1 MEKTKELKKILTGNV
16 MLNES
21 NVLIATP
28 PKYIARS
35 QGALDGALEAALF
48 GVHMET
54 KHFILNLRKNELDT
68 FVDEYLANH
77 GRRLALADNPDA
89 KAIFTGYIVSKPT
102 VVAVEMDETGKK
114 GGRQNGISVTVC
126 TGRTIF
132 AWLRCRRT
140 FKSFR
145 KYASEF
151 IEEER
156 VVKNERKNGKSKS
169 DDNAEK

>member
-28 PKYIARS
+28 PNYITRS
-35 QGALDGALEAALF
+35 QGALDGALEVALF
-48 GVHMET
+48 GVRMET
-54 KHFILNLRKNELDT
+54 RYFLLNLRKNELND
-68 FVDEYLANH
+68 FIDDYLSNH
-77 GRRLALADNPDA
+77 GRRIALADNPDA
-89 KAIFTGYIVSKPT
+89 KAIFTGYIMSKPT

-114 GGRQNGISVTVC
+114 GGRQNGISFTVC

-132 AWLRCRRT
+132 AWLRCKRII
-140 FKSFR
+140 KGFR
-145 KYASEF
+145 KYAENF

-156 VVKNERKNGKSKS
+156 EVKNERKTDRKKN
-169 DDNAEK
+169 DDQSEK